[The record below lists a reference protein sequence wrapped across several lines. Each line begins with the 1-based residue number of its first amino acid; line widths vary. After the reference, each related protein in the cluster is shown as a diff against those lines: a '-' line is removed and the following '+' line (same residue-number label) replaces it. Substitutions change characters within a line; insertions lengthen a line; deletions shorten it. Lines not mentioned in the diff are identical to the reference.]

1 MQAFVKTAGAI
12 YKKIQDGVF
21 DVSNEVS
28 FDLKPFL
35 LRCLRKM

>member
-21 DVSNEVS
+21 DVSNEVFFYSQTIS
-28 FDLKPFL
+28 FALVK
-35 LRCLRKM
+35 